1 MENLHLNKSM
11 LINNVD
17 TCNEKIES
25 HKELKVT
32 VALLTQ
38 ENLKLKLQLE
48 DREKMEFERQKFI
61 STFIHE
67 LNAPITAIRGQIE
80 GMIHEVGVYR
90 NREKYLRKSND
101 LITEIELLAAEILQ
115 ASNLGQYRFISKLEP
130 VNLQRLI
137 SEIVQQLKFFA
148 IENEIKIILRLEKVP
163 TTLIDYNLLKK
174 AIKNIIHN
182 AIMYSPK
189 SENVY
194 ISLEFDMVNTLIKLK
209 VLNLSVPITKAQLIH
224 IFKPFYRINELK
236 DKNKRG
242 NGLGLYIVKQI
253 FDIFSIKYSL
263 KNTEKGLCF
272 EIEIPIIESTPDS
285 YQDKFIEVQK

>member
-1 MENLHLNKSM
+1 M
-11 LINNVD
+11 LINNSD
-17 TCNEKIES
+17 TCNEKIEN
-25 HKELKVT
+25 HNELKVT
-32 VALLTQ
+32 VSLLTQ
-38 ENLKLKLQLE
+38 ENLQLKRQLE

-80 GMIHEVGVYR
+80 GMIDEVGVYR

-101 LITEIELLAAEILQ
+101 LIKEIELLVAEILQ
-115 ASNLGQYRFISKLEP
+115 ASNLGHYRFIPKLEA

-137 SEIVQQLKFFA
+137 SEVVQQLKFFA
-148 IENEIKIILRLEKVP
+148 VENRIKIILRLEKVP
-163 TTLIDYNLLKK
+163 NILIDYNLLKK

-182 AIMYSPK
+182 AIMYSPT

-194 ISLEFDMVNTLIKLK
+194 ISLKFDRVNTLIQLK
-209 VLNLSVPITKAQLIH
+209 VLNISVPITEKQLIH
-224 IFKPFYRINELK
+224 VFKPFYRINKLK

-253 FDIFSIKYSL
+253 FDMFSVKYSL
-263 KNTEKGLCF
+263 KNTEKSVCF
-272 EIEIPIIESTPDS
+272 DIEIPIIEGTPNL
-285 YQDKFIEVQK
+285 YQEKLTYGQK